1 MMPLSIAANFTR
13 PRMGRRLAVLTVSI
27 IAIGICVAVF
37 KTVGFG
43 TDPCSTFTLGVSA
56 RTGVSFGTCQLV
68 FNLLMFLVGLAV
80 LGRQFALTTLLSTVS
95 YPLILGV
102 LERLPQLEALTSDR
116 MLAAVYGGLMI
127 GLGIG
132 IVIKAGASTG
142 GMDIPPLVLR
152 KKLGIPVSLSM
163 YGFDFL
169 ILLFQM
175 RFADQEQVLYGLLMV
190 LIYTTVLDK
199 VLLFGQARTQVKVV
213 SEQYEQINREI
224 IQTLDRG
231 STLIHAETGYLRTC
245 RPVVL
250 TVVSN
255 RELPRLNELIL
266 SIDPNAFMVINRVSE
281 VKGRGFTLSKENRAP
296 LLEPEEPPGGSQA

>member
-1 MMPLSIAANFTR
+1 MMPEKHLQWLRTVPLILLGNAVYA
-13 PRMGRRLAVLTVSI
+13 LAVTAFILPTGLVTGGSTGL
-27 IAIGICVAVF
+27 ALVF
-37 KTVGFG
+37 YHGAGV
-43 TDPCSTFTLGVSA
+43 PVTLFVSA
-56 RTGVSFGTCQLV
+56 

-142 GMDIPPLVLR
+142 GMDIPPLALR

>member
-1 MMPLSIAANFTR
+1 MMPEKRLQW
-13 PRMGRRLAVLTVSI
+13 RRTVPLILLGNAVYALAVTAFILPTGLVTGGSTGL
-27 IAIGICVAVF
+27 ALVF
-37 KTVGFG
+37 YHGAGV
-43 TDPCSTFTLGVSA
+43 PVTLFVSA
-56 RTGVSFGTCQLV
+56 

-142 GMDIPPLVLR
+142 GMDIPPLALR

-245 RPVVL
+245 RPVVP

>member
-1 MMPLSIAANFTR
+1 MMPEKHLQWLRTVPLILLGNAVYA
-13 PRMGRRLAVLTVSI
+13 LAVTAFILPTGLVTGGSTGL
-27 IAIGICVAVF
+27 ALVF
-37 KTVGFG
+37 YHGAGV
-43 TDPCSTFTLGVSA
+43 PVTLFVSA
-56 RTGVSFGTCQLV
+56 

-80 LGRQFALTTLLSTVS
+80 LGRQFALTTLLSPVS

-142 GMDIPPLVLR
+142 GMDIPQLVLR

>member
-1 MMPLSIAANFTR
+1 MMPEKHLQWLRTVPLILLGNAVYA
-13 PRMGRRLAVLTVSI
+13 LAVTAFILPTGLVTGGSTGL
-27 IAIGICVAVF
+27 ALVF
-37 KTVGFG
+37 YHGAGV
-43 TDPCSTFTLGVSA
+43 PVTLFVSA
-56 RTGVSFGTCQLV
+56 

-152 KKLGIPVSLSM
+152 KKLGISVSLSM

>member
-1 MMPLSIAANFTR
+1 MMLEKHLQWLRTVPLILLGNAVYA
-13 PRMGRRLAVLTVSI
+13 LAVTAFILPTGLVTGGSTGL
-27 IAIGICVAVF
+27 ALVF
-37 KTVGFG
+37 YHGAGV
-43 TDPCSTFTLGVSA
+43 PVTLFVSA
-56 RTGVSFGTCQLV
+56 

-142 GMDIPPLVLR
+142 GMDIPPLALR

>member
-1 MMPLSIAANFTR
+1 MMPEKHLQWLRTVPLILLGNAVYA
-13 PRMGRRLAVLTVSI
+13 LAVTAFILPTGLVTGGSTGL
-27 IAIGICVAVF
+27 ALVF
-37 KTVGFG
+37 YHGAGV
-43 TDPCSTFTLGVSA
+43 PVTLFVSA
-56 RTGVSFGTCQLV
+56 

-152 KKLGIPVSLSM
+152 KKLGVPVSLSM

-199 VLLFGQARTQVKVV
+199 VLLFGQARTHVKVV
-213 SEQYEQINREI
+213 SDQYEQINREI

>member
-1 MMPLSIAANFTR
+1 MPLILLGNAVYA
-13 PRMGRRLAVLTVSI
+13 LAVTAFILPTGLVTGGSTGL
-27 IAIGICVAVF
+27 ALVF
-37 KTVGFG
+37 YHGAGV
-43 TDPCSTFTLGVSA
+43 PVTLFVSA
-56 RTGVSFGTCQLV
+56 

>member
-1 MMPLSIAANFTR
+1 MMLEKHLQWLRTVPLILLGNAVYA
-13 PRMGRRLAVLTVSI
+13 LAVTAFILPTGLVTGGSTGL
-27 IAIGICVAVF
+27 ALVF
-37 KTVGFG
+37 YHGAGV
-43 TDPCSTFTLGVSA
+43 PVTLFVSA
-56 RTGVSFGTCQLV
+56 

>member
-1 MMPLSIAANFTR
+1 MMPEKRLQWLRTVPLILLGNAVYA
-13 PRMGRRLAVLTVSI
+13 LAVTAFILPTGLVTGGSTGL
-27 IAIGICVAVF
+27 ALVF
-37 KTVGFG
+37 YHGAGV
-43 TDPCSTFTLGVSA
+43 PVTLFVSA
-56 RTGVSFGTCQLV
+56 

-95 YPLILGV
+95 SPLILGV

>member
-1 MMPLSIAANFTR
+1 MMLEKRLQWLRTVPLILLGNAVYA
-13 PRMGRRLAVLTVSI
+13 LAVTAFILPTGLVTGGSTGL
-27 IAIGICVAVF
+27 ALVF
-37 KTVGFG
+37 YHGAGV
-43 TDPCSTFTLGVSA
+43 PVTLFVSA
-56 RTGVSFGTCQLV
+56 

-102 LERLPQLEALTSDR
+102 LGRLPQLEALTSDR

>member
-1 MMPLSIAANFTR
+1 MMPEKHLQWLRTVPLILLGNAVYA
-13 PRMGRRLAVLTVSI
+13 LAVTAFILPTGLVTGGSTGL
-27 IAIGICVAVF
+27 ALVF
-37 KTVGFG
+37 YHGAGV
-43 TDPCSTFTLGVSA
+43 PVTLFVSA
-56 RTGVSFGTCQLV
+56 

-152 KKLGIPVSLSM
+152 KKLGVPVSLSM

>member
-1 MMPLSIAANFTR
+1 MMLEKRLQWLRTVPLILLGNAVYA
-13 PRMGRRLAVLTVSI
+13 LAVTAFILPTGLVTGGSTGL
-27 IAIGICVAVF
+27 ALVF
-37 KTVGFG
+37 YHGAGV
-43 TDPCSTFTLGVSA
+43 PVTLFVSA
-56 RTGVSFGTCQLV
+56 

-80 LGRQFALTTLLSTVS
+80 LGGQFALTTLLSTVS

>member
-1 MMPLSIAANFTR
+1 MMPEKHLQWLRTVPLILLGNAVYA
-13 PRMGRRLAVLTVSI
+13 LAVTAFILPTGLVTGGSTGL
-27 IAIGICVAVF
+27 ALVF
-37 KTVGFG
+37 YHGAGV
-43 TDPCSTFTLGVSA
+43 PVTLFVSA
-56 RTGVSFGTCQLV
+56 

-102 LERLPQLEALTSDR
+102 LGRLPQLEALTSDR

>member
-1 MMPLSIAANFTR
+1 MMPEKHLQWLRTVPLILLGNAVYA
-13 PRMGRRLAVLTVSI
+13 LAVTAFILPTGLVTGGSTGL
-27 IAIGICVAVF
+27 ALVF
-37 KTVGFG
+37 YHGAGV
-43 TDPCSTFTLGVSA
+43 PVTLFVSA
-56 RTGVSFGTCQLV
+56 

-142 GMDIPPLVLR
+142 GMDFPPLVLR

>member
-1 MMPLSIAANFTR
+1 MMPEKHLQWLRTVPLILLGNAVYA
-13 PRMGRRLAVLTVSI
+13 LAVTAFILPTGRVTGGSTGL
-27 IAIGICVAVF
+27 ALVF
-37 KTVGFG
+37 YHGAGV
-43 TDPCSTFTLGVSA
+43 PVTLFVSA
-56 RTGVSFGTCQLV
+56 

>member
-1 MMPLSIAANFTR
+1 MPEKHLQWLRTVPLILLGNAVYA
-13 PRMGRRLAVLTVSI
+13 LAVTAFILPTGLVTGGSTGL
-27 IAIGICVAVF
+27 ALVF
-37 KTVGFG
+37 YHGAGV
-43 TDPCSTFTLGVSA
+43 PVTLFVSA
-56 RTGVSFGTCQLV
+56 

>member
-1 MMPLSIAANFTR
+1 MMLEKRLQWLRTVPLILLGNAVYA
-13 PRMGRRLAVLTVSI
+13 LAVTAFILPTGLVTGGSTGL
-27 IAIGICVAVF
+27 ALVF
-37 KTVGFG
+37 YHGAGV
-43 TDPCSTFTLGVSA
+43 PVTLFVSA
-56 RTGVSFGTCQLV
+56 

-152 KKLGIPVSLSM
+152 KKLGVPVSLSM

-231 STLIHAETGYLRTC
+231 STLIHAETGYLCTC

>member
-1 MMPLSIAANFTR
+1 MMPEKHLQWLRTVPLILLGNAVYA
-13 PRMGRRLAVLTVSI
+13 LAVTAFILPTGLVTGGSTGL
-27 IAIGICVAVF
+27 ALVF
-37 KTVGFG
+37 YHGAGV
-43 TDPCSTFTLGVSA
+43 PVTLFVSA
-56 RTGVSFGTCQLV
+56 
-68 FNLLMFLVGLAV
+68 FNLLMFLAGLAV

>member
-1 MMPLSIAANFTR
+1 MMPEKHLQWLRTVPLILLGNAVYA
-13 PRMGRRLAVLTVSI
+13 LAVTAFILPTGLVTGGSTGL
-27 IAIGICVAVF
+27 ALVF
-37 KTVGFG
+37 YHGAGV
-43 TDPCSTFTLGVSA
+43 PVTLFVSA
-56 RTGVSFGTCQLV
+56 

-266 SIDPNAFMVINRVSE
+266 SIDPNAFMVVNRVSE

>member
-1 MMPLSIAANFTR
+1 
-13 PRMGRRLAVLTVSI
+13 
-27 IAIGICVAVF
+27 
-37 KTVGFG
+37 
-43 TDPCSTFTLGVSA
+43 
-56 RTGVSFGTCQLV
+56 
-68 FNLLMFLVGLAV
+68 
-80 LGRQFALTTLLSTVS
+80 
-95 YPLILGV
+95 
-102 LERLPQLEALTSDR
+102 
-116 MLAAVYGGLMI
+116 
-127 GLGIG
+127 
-132 IVIKAGASTG
+132 
-142 GMDIPPLVLR
+142 
-152 KKLGIPVSLSM
+152 
-163 YGFDFL
+163 
-169 ILLFQM
+169 M

-266 SIDPNAFMVINRVSE
+266 S
-281 VKGRGFTLSKENRAP
+281 KENRAP

>member
-1 MMPLSIAANFTR
+1 MMPEKHLQWLRTVPLILLGNAVYA
-13 PRMGRRLAVLTVSI
+13 LAVTAFILPTGLVTGGSTGL
-27 IAIGICVAVF
+27 ALVF
-37 KTVGFG
+37 YHGAGV
-43 TDPCSTFTLGVSA
+43 PVTLFVSA
-56 RTGVSFGTCQLV
+56 

>member
-1 MMPLSIAANFTR
+1 MMSQKSLSWLRTVPLILLGNAIYA
-13 PRMGRRLAVLTVSI
+13 LAVTAFILPTGLVTGGTTGL
-27 IAIGICVAVF
+27 ALVF
-37 KTVGFG
+37 YHGVGL
-43 TDPCSTFTLGVSA
+43 PVTLFVSA
-56 RTGVSFGTCQLV
+56 

-80 LGRQFALTTLLSTVS
+80 LGRQFALTTLLSTVF
-95 YPLILGV
+95 YPFILGIF
-102 LERLPQLEALTSDR
+102 ERLPQLEALTSDR

-132 IVIKAGASTG
+132 IVIKSGASTG
-142 GMDIPPLVLR
+142 GMDIPPLVLK
-152 KKLGIPVSLSM
+152 KKLGVPISLSM

-169 ILLFQM
+169 ILLLQM
-175 RFADQEQVLYGLLMV
+175 RFADREQVLYGLLMV

-213 SEQYEQINREI
+213 SEQYERINREI

-231 STLIHAETGYLRTC
+231 STLIHAETGYLRTR

-255 RELPRLNELIL
+255 RELPRLNELVL

-281 VKGRGFTLSKENRAP
+281 VKGRGFTLSKENRTP
-296 LLEPEEPPGGSQA
+296 LLKPEPESPPETSER